1 MDEGHGHGGDSDQDR
16 YHELGPTRT
25 RVRIPSAFS
34 FASHNDPSMHRPRS
48 VAYDLDSTAH
58 ADIFVRV
65 LIHQS
70 VADYLHYAGIH
81 REHITN
87 TYARHYL
94 P

>member
-48 VAYDLDSTAH
+48 AAYDLDPAGVAEYPCSHFFISQTVTDYMH
-58 ADIFVRV
+58 YDDI
-65 LIHQS
+65 
-70 VADYLHYAGIH
+70 
-81 REHITN
+81 
-87 TYARHYL
+87 
-94 P
+94 